1 MDYSRAVELGGER
14 THGGDDLPEVLFLRE
29 VQVDRGRSGIVELGL
44 EIELAEEAQ
53 DEDDVKG
60 SHTSSLTSLRVWGGE
75 RGEGGRLVTLL
86 YLAEIQVENYRRPG
100 RF

>member
-29 VQVDRGRSGIVELGL
+29 VQVNRGRSGIVKLGL

-60 SHTSSLTSLRVWGGE
+60 EVE
-75 RGEGGRLVTLL
+75 KQCNIFD
-86 YLAEIQVENYRRPG
+86 AEDKCSIDWIR
-100 RF
+100 